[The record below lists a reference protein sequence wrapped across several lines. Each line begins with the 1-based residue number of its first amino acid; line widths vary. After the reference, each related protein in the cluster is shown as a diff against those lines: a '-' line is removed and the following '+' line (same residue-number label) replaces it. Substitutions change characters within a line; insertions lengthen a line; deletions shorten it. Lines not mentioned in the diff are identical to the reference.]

1 MAYGLRI
8 SSFWINISDF
18 ICHCGL
24 EMIVDNETI
33 SYSLGSLKKGMIQL
47 NEWNWLE
54 SAHSYSN

>member
-1 MAYGLRI
+1 MTYGLRI
-8 SSFWINISDF
+8 SSFWIDISDF

-54 SAHSYSN
+54 SAHS